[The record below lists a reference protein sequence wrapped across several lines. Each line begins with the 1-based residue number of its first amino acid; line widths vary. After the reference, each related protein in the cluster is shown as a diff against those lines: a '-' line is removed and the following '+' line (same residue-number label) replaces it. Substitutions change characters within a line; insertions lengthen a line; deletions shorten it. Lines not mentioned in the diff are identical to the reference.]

1 MFQSEE
7 ILPFPVEAVVHIVV
21 VDGCQYPGLLEAL
34 LIENKKFNFKLK
46 QHNQR

>member
-7 ILPFPVEAVVHIVV
+7 ILPFPVEAIVHVVA

-34 LIENKKFNFKLK
+34 LIENLN
-46 QHNQR
+46 NQF